1 MNSPKLQMN
10 ARHGPAENDGRTTCC
25 AASLSAFEA
34 ESQSLIPLYMLH
46 VLQQMTFCEAPGW
59 RIGERAGAL
68 RIAGT
73 FTPLLTRWHQAIE
86 NEGWLEQRRGIWY
99 AGECMP
105 PDGAVEQRLDDGRH
119 RLRQFLSGMEDGHR
133 AVGLLF
139 PTISAIESVFRE
151 PHPAGGRLF
160 PDMALL
166 AQSGP
171 EADLLKRIAAA
182 LWAPIVS
189 EA

>member
-1 MNSPKLQMN
+1 
-10 ARHGPAENDGRTTCC
+10 
-25 AASLSAFEA
+25 
-34 ESQSLIPLYMLH
+34 MLH
-46 VLQQMTFCEAPGW
+46 VLQQIAFCEAPGW

-119 RLRQFLSGMEDGHR
+119 RLRQFLNGMKDGYR

-139 PTISAIESVFRE
+139 PAIGAIEPVFRE
-151 PHPAGGRLF
+151 PQLAGGRLF
-160 PDMALL
+160 PDVALF
-166 AQSGP
+166 AQPGP
-171 EADLLKRIAAA
+171 EVDLLKRIAAE

-189 EA
+189 EAWESLLIRMPD